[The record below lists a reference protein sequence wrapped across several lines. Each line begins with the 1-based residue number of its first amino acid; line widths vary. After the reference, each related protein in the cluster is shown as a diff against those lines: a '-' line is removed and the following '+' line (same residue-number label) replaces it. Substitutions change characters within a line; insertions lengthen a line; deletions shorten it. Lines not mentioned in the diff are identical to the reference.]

1 MGKRTRLEL
10 GADERERLRL
20 EKRELRRQCWLAI
33 RAARAA
39 RFPGVEGRIPNFV
52 GAEAAARQL
61 FETDAWRRARTV
73 KCNPDSPQ
81 RQVRRRALL
90 EGKQLYQAVPRLHLE
105 QPFLELD
112 RSWIDED
119 ECWHASSIAG
129 AETRG
134 RLVRLDQMDRIDLI
148 VTGCVGAS
156 RDGARLGKGGGYSDL
171 EYALLREAGLV
182 NERTTIATTLHPC
195 QWIASGGIPML
206 PHDQSL
212 DLVALPD
219 GVLECERAYRRP
231 RGLLWSELDEER
243 IAAIPLLATLHG
255 RRRRRRRARKA

>member
-1 MGKRTRLEL
+1 MAKRATPRTPQSEQQH
-10 GADERERLRL
+10 L
-20 EKRELRRQCWLAI
+20 EKRELRRQGWLSI

-61 FETDAWRRARTV
+61 FETKAWKRARTV

-90 EGKQLYQAVPRLHLE
+90 EGKKLYQAVPRLHLE
-105 QPFLELD
+105 EPFIELD

-134 RLVRLDQMDRIDLI
+134 RLVRLDQIAPIDLI

-156 RDGARLGKGGGYSDL
+156 CDGARLGKGGGYSDL
-171 EYALLREAGLV
+171 EYALLRQAGLV
-182 NERTTIATTLHPC
+182 GERTPIATTLHPC
-195 QWIASGGIPML
+195 QLVDPGGIPML

-212 DLVALPD
+212 DLIALPA
-219 GVLECERAYRRP
+219 GVIECERAYRRP
-231 RGLLWSELDEER
+231 RGLRWDILDEER
-243 IAAIPLLATLHG
+243 LNAIPVLARL
-255 RRRRRRRARKA
+255 RKRRARPARKP